1 MCYWRTPI
9 CVPLPAEIC
18 RPLRLQS
25 WRQWPARSLCR
36 LSGRRRS
43 YLRPDV
49 LFCAGS
55 QPHRF
60 YSFEF
65 PFRCKSDRFRTSP
78 GRQRSILKEKVCS
91 TPIGANEARL
101 ANSMWQAEPL
111 LCLNK
116 VREQRTHQQKRPGRN
131 RTDLPHI
138 ATHTSAST
146 SVVKSRKQFQQLR
159 AADAFQR
166 SSAIPMAWK

>member
-1 MCYWRTPI
+1 MCYCRTPI
-9 CVPLPAEIC
+9 CVPLPDEIC
-18 RPLRLQS
+18 RPLRLPS
-25 WRQWPARSLCR
+25 SRQRPARSLCP
-36 LSGRRRS
+36 LTGRRRS
-43 YLRPDV
+43 YSRPDV

-60 YSFEF
+60 CSFEI
-65 PFRCKSDRFRTSP
+65 PFCCKSDRFRTSP
-78 GRQRSILKEKVCS
+78 GRQRSILREKVCS

-101 ANSMWQAEPL
+101 ANSIWQAEPL

-146 SVVKSRKQFQQLR
+146 SVVKSRKRLR
-159 AADAFQR
+159 QIASGRTFQR
-166 SSAIPMAWK
+166 SSAMPMRAI